1 MTSSSYRYDFSLW
14 YCEED
19 EDIASCIC
27 HTLEQQ
33 GFRGY
38 CEHRDQVAG
47 MLVVSTICEVIQ
59 ASRAAI
65 LVLSRR
71 TIGDRWRQRIT
82 EWNLVNIV
90 QGNAGKI
97 IPVYVDIT
105 RDQGPLTLRWMSS
118 LTYSSKFFKKRLLE
132 SLKSRR

>member
-1 MTSSSYRYDFSLW
+1 M
-14 YCEED
+14 
-19 EDIASCIC
+19 
-27 HTLEQQ
+27 LEQQ

-47 MLVVSTICEVIQ
+47 MLVISTICEVIQ

-71 TIGDRWRQRIT
+71 TVGDRWHQRIT

-90 QGNAGKI
+90 QRNEGKI

-105 RDQGPLTLRWMSS
+105 REQGPLPLRYMSS
-118 LTYSSKFFKKRLLE
+118 LCYSSKFFKKKLLD
-132 SLKSRR
+132 SLKRHR